1 MIKIGCD
8 LTRDLTIYKNPK
20 DYFNELKNKFEVVM
34 MDPHNLPTD
43 DELKDIEIYFGDRIT
58 PSIVDKLPKLKWI
71 HLTSVGYDKLIG
83 LDREDLII
91 TNSKNVMD
99 NGVISTILG
108 FMFSLSR
115 GLHYC
120 LKSKTINRYKFEK
133 YFNKIQDVIG
143 QSILIVGMGNIGDKL
158 SKICKSLGMT
168 VRGINRQVKNVYTL
182 KELPNIV
189 SEFDYVVNLL
199 PYSKETDKIFN
210 KSIFNRMKDTAFFIN
225 VGRGKSVVESDLIE
239 ALSNSEIGGAG
250 LDVFEKEPLSEDSK
264 LWDLDNVIITPHIAG
279 YSNEYWKNQKKLFS
293 ENLNR
298 YLNNNTMLNE
308 IKI

>member
-1 MIKIGCD
+1 
-8 LTRDLTIYKNPK
+8 
-20 DYFNELKNKFEVVM
+20 
-34 MDPHNLPTD
+34 
-43 DELKDIEIYFGDRIT
+43 
-58 PSIVDKLPKLKWI
+58 
-71 HLTSVGYDKLIG
+71 
-83 LDREDLII
+83 
-91 TNSKNVMD
+91 
-99 NGVISTILG
+99 
-108 FMFSLSR
+108 
-115 GLHYC
+115 
-120 LKSKTINRYKFEK
+120 
-133 YFNKIQDVIG
+133 
-143 QSILIVGMGNIGDKL
+143 MGNIGDKL

>member
-1 MIKIGCD
+1 MKIGCD

-20 DYFNELKNKFEVVM
+20 EYFNELKNNFEVVM
-34 MDPHNLPTD
+34 MDPYNLPSV
-43 DELKDIEIYFGDRIT
+43 DELRDIEIYFGDRIT

-71 HLTSVGYDKLIG
+71 HLTSVGYDKLSD
-83 LDREDLII
+83 LDRKDLII
-91 TNSKNVMD
+91 TNSKNTMD

-120 LKSKTINRYKFEK
+120 LKSETIDRYKFEK

-143 QSILIVGMGNIGDKL
+143 QSILIVGMGNIGNKL
-158 SKICKSLGMT
+158 SKICESLGMT
-168 VRGINRQVKNVYTL
+168 VRGINRQFKNVYTL
-182 KELPNIV
+182 KELSNIV

-210 KSIFNRMKDTAFFIN
+210 KNIFNRMKDTAFFIN

-298 YLNNNTMLNE
+298 YLNNKTMLNE